1 MDLRSVPRWL
11 QSIRMC
17 LKKWFLRVLDLLVD
31 FGDRFAYKG
40 SDAQPGKL
48 GEGGKNGQDEQE
60 AVEEGEKA
68 GGNEAAVETGLRA
81 GNLPQTLGVDCNEIN
96 TPSGS

>member
-11 QSIRMC
+11 PSIRMC

-48 GEGGKNGQDEQE
+48 GEGG
-60 AVEEGEKA
+60 
-68 GGNEAAVETGLRA
+68 
-81 GNLPQTLGVDCNEIN
+81 
-96 TPSGS
+96 

>member
-17 LKKWFLRVLDLLVD
+17 LKKWFLGVLNLLVD
-31 FGDRFAYKG
+31 FGDRFAYKS

-48 GEGGKNGQDEQE
+48 GEGE
-60 AVEEGEKA
+60 
-68 GGNEAAVETGLRA
+68 
-81 GNLPQTLGVDCNEIN
+81 
-96 TPSGS
+96 